1 MVNKIMSRIGK
12 KPILIPNGVEV
23 TQSGNTL
30 KVKGP
35 MGETQ
40 RDFKP
45 EIDITINKESITLK
59 PKSAVKSYVL
69 WGTYASHVSNMVNGV
84 TKGFEKKLAIE
95 GVGFKAQ
102 TSGTK
107 LSLNLGLSHPVEV
120 EIPPG
125 IKVQIDKNVITVSGI
140 DKEKVGQF
148 SADIRDLKKPEP
160 YKGTGIKY
168 ENEFI
173 RRKVGKKAATAAA

>member
-1 MVNKIMSRIGK
+1 MSRIGK
-12 KPILIPNGVEV
+12 KPILIPKGVEV
-23 TQSGNTL
+23 TRSGDTL

-35 MGETQ
+35 LGEAQ

-45 EIDITINKESITLK
+45 EIDITISKEFINLK
-59 PKSAVKSYVL
+59 PKGAVKNNVL
-69 WGTYASHVSNMVNGV
+69 WGTYASHISNMINGA
-84 TKGFEKKLAIE
+84 TKGFEKKLVIE

-102 TSGTK
+102 ASGTK

-120 EIPPG
+120 EIPSG

-148 SADIRDLKKPEP
+148 SADIRSLKKPEP